1 MGAHVADSGIQQLP
15 PLLGADDPAVFTIH
29 NPQGRSPF
37 LLLAD
42 HAGQRVPQSL
52 DMLGLPQAELD
63 RHIGWD
69 IGIAG
74 TTRALSQRLDAWA
87 IEQTYSR
94 LLIDCNR
101 PLVSPT
107 LIPETSDG
115 TPVPA
120 NLGLGPQQRQQRIDA
135 IHAPYHARIDS
146 ELDRRRDAG
155 VPTLLVMMHSFTPAM
170 NGVQR
175 PWHAGVLYHQDTRFA
190 HALLQAL
197 RAEGD
202 LEVGD
207 NQPYS
212 VNSSS
217 DYAVP
222 VHGEGRGL
230 VHVELEIRQDLIA
243 DAAGQQAWAER
254 LERIFRGL
262 QPELLAMQQAR
273 SGV

>member
-1 MGAHVADSGIQQLP
+1 MADVGLPRTGA
-15 PLLGADDPAVFTIH
+15 LLSANDPAIYTIH
-29 NPQGRSPF
+29 RPHGTSPF

-42 HAGQRVPQSL
+42 HAGQQIPQAL
-52 DMLGLPQAELD
+52 ANLGLAQSELD

-74 TTRALSQRLDAWA
+74 TTRALAGLLDAWA

-101 PLVSPT
+101 PLASPT
-107 LIPETSDG
+107 LIPHVSDH
-115 TPVPA
+115 TVVPGNA
-120 NLGLGPQQRQQRIDA
+120 GLDDAQRQQRIEA
-135 IHAPYHARIDS
+135 IHAPYHARIEG
-146 ELDRRRDAG
+146 ELDARRDAAR
-155 VPTLLVMMHSFTPAM
+155 PTLLVMMHSFTPTM
-170 NGVQR
+170 NGEQR
-175 PWHAGVLYHQDTRFA
+175 PWQAGVLYHRDTRFA
-190 HALLQAL
+190 GALLQAL
-197 RAEGD
+197 RDEGD
-202 LEVGD
+202 LVVGD

-243 DAAGQQAWAER
+243 DAAGQQAWAQR
-254 LERIFRGL
+254 LARIFTTL
-262 QPELLAMQQAR
+262 QPQLLTA
-273 SGV
+273 

>member
-1 MGAHVADSGIQQLP
+1 MADANLHTP
-15 PLLGADDPAVFTIH
+15 ANLLGAQDPAIYTIH
-29 NPQGRSPF
+29 QPQGQSPF

-42 HAGQRVPQSL
+42 HAGQQIPQSL
-52 DMLGLPQAELD
+52 QQLGLPQSELD

-74 TTRALSQRLDAWA
+74 TTRALAQQLDAWA

-101 PLVSPT
+101 PLASPT
-107 LIPETSDG
+107 LIPEISDHTAIPG
-115 TPVPA
+115 NT
-120 NLGLGPQQRQQRIDA
+120 GLSAQQRQQRIDA
-135 IHAPYHARIDS
+135 IHAPYHARISS
-146 ELDRRRDAG
+146 ELQARADSGR
-155 VPTLLVMMHSFTPAM
+155 PTLLVMMHSFTPVM
-170 NGVQR
+170 NDFQR

-212 VNSSS
+212 VSSTS

-254 LERIFRGL
+254 LARIFTAL
-262 QPELLAMQQAR
+262 QPQLLAMA
-273 SGV
+273 

>member
-1 MGAHVADSGIQQLP
+1 MADSSQHALP
-15 PLLGADDPAVFTIH
+15 ALLGAGDPPLFQIH
-29 NPQGRSPF
+29 NPHGSSPF
-37 LLLAD
+37 VLLAD
-42 HAGQRVPQSL
+42 HAGQRVPAAL
-52 DMLGLPQAELD
+52 RDLGLPQHELD

-74 TTRALSQRLDAWA
+74 TTRALAQRLDAWA

-101 PLVSPT
+101 PLASPT

-115 TPVPA
+115 TAIPSNA
-120 NLGLGPQQRQQRIDA
+120 ALSDAQRQQRIDS
-135 IHAPYHARIDS
+135 IHAPYHARIEA
-146 ELDRRRDAG
+146 ELEQRRRAG
-155 VPTLLVMMHSFTPAM
+155 TPTLLVMMHSFTPTMA
-170 NGVQR
+170 GLQR

-202 LEVGD
+202 LVVGD
-207 NQPYS
+207 NEPYS
-212 VNSSS
+212 VSSTS

-243 DAAGQQAWAER
+243 DEAGQQAWAQR
-254 LERIFRGL
+254 LERVFRAL
-262 QPELLAMQQAR
+262 QPALLAL
-273 SGV
+273 

>member
-1 MGAHVADSGIQQLP
+1 MADSGPGVLA
-15 PLLGADDPAVFTIH
+15 PLLGAGDPAVFRVH
-29 NPQGRSPF
+29 NPHGTSPF

-42 HAGQRVPQSL
+42 HAGQRVPAAL
-52 DMLGLPQAELD
+52 RELGLPQHELD

-74 TTRALSQRLDAWA
+74 TTAALAQRLDAWA
-87 IEQTYSR
+87 IEQSYSR

-115 TPVPA
+115 TVIPGNTALSPA
-120 NLGLGPQQRQQRIDA
+120 QRQQRIDA
-135 IHAPYHARIDS
+135 IHAPYHARIEA

-155 VPTLLVMMHSFTPAM
+155 TPTLLVMMHSFTPAM
-170 NGVQR
+170 NGAQR
-175 PWHAGVLYHQDTRFA
+175 PWHAGVLYHRDTRFA

-212 VNSSS
+212 VSSSS

-243 DAAGQQAWAER
+243 DAAGQQAWAAR
-254 LERIFRGL
+254 LERIFRTL
-262 QPELLAMQQAR
+262 QPQLLAA
-273 SGV
+273 

>member
-1 MGAHVADSGIQQLP
+1 MADADPHTLP
-15 PLLGADDPAVFTIH
+15 PLLGRDDPAVYRIH
-29 NPQGRSPF
+29 RPQAASPF

-42 HAGQRVPQSL
+42 HAGQQVPHAL
-52 DMLGLPQAELD
+52 AGLGLAQAELD

-74 TTRALSQRLDAWA
+74 TTRALAAQLDAWA

-101 PLVSPT
+101 PLLSPT
-107 LIPETSDG
+107 LIPEASDR
-115 TPVPA
+115 TAVPGNA
-120 NLGLGPQQRQQRIDA
+120 GLSAAQRQQRIDA
-135 IHAPYHARIDS
+135 IHAPYHARIEA
-146 ELDRRRDAG
+146 ELDARREAG
-155 VPTLLVMMHSFTPAM
+155 RPTLLVMMHSFTPAM
-170 NGVQR
+170 NGMQR

-190 HALLQAL
+190 QVLLQAL

-202 LEVGD
+202 LVVGD
-207 NQPYS
+207 NEPYS
-212 VNSSS
+212 VSSSS

-243 DAAGQQAWAER
+243 DAAGQQAWAQR
-254 LERIFRGL
+254 LARIFSTL
-262 QPELLAMQQAR
+262 QPQLLAL
-273 SGV
+273 G